1 MQRQRQHPWRRRV
14 AAAGAGLLLAM
25 IMAGCS
31 GGGSTSEST
40 VPPGT
45 VVDRPQ
51 PSSTR
56 YQGSGAPTGK
66 ERTRMIGRTWRRPAR
81 RDPGPARK

>member
-66 ERTRMIGRTWRRPAR
+66 ERTRMMREDMET
-81 RDPGPARK
+81 ARKKGPGAGP